1 MESAGCLRLNVFVMD
16 VLAVPIL
23 VLSPGAGVQSY
34 LGVHLGVKTWGH
46 QSLSAPPGI
55 ICCSFSCGS
64 SVFIASHLHQ
74 FWCCQIF
81 QFFPFGGVCSTL
93 LFPLVDHYIF
103 ISQLYFFFYE
113 MPIVFWQHLSIVQIL
128 WIICFCSQNTSLL
141 LVGIHCSIFFYS
153 DFFNF
158 FYGILWKRYLI
169 LILNYSFIL
178 CLLLF
183 VLD

>member
-1 MESAGCLRLNVFVMD
+1 MVLLLMESAGCLRLNVFVMD

-74 FWCCQIF
+74 F
-81 QFFPFGGVCSTL
+81 
-93 LFPLVDHYIF
+93 
-103 ISQLYFFFYE
+103 
-113 MPIVFWQHLSIVQIL
+113 
-128 WIICFCSQNTSLL
+128 
-141 LVGIHCSIFFYS
+141 
-153 DFFNF
+153 
-158 FYGILWKRYLI
+158 
-169 LILNYSFIL
+169 
-178 CLLLF
+178 
-183 VLD
+183 